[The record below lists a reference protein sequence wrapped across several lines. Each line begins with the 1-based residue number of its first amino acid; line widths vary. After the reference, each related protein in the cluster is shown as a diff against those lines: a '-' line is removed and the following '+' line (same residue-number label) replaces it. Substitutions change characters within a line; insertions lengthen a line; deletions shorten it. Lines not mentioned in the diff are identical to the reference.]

1 MNPPVN
7 QHFTFD
13 ENLSTEFTFVWN
25 LFLFGAA
32 FCTPRGYVSRSG
44 KKRDGNINS
53 SSFEYVCS
61 NLSLGCNWDY
71 NSYPSTMYSNCP
83 KEIPD
88 WALLNPVSFAQQT
101 VTTKRQTHVVSHIT
115 ISQPCAKAFFHIIFL
130 LKLTAKILYFS
141 IFNTVLLKSEAP

>member
-1 MNPPVN
+1 MNNHVNSKCSLWHKCLPTHRTHKWTFPSMNPPVN

-53 SSFEYVCS
+53 SSFQYVRS
-61 NLSLGCNWDY
+61 NLSLGSNWAY

-83 KEIPD
+83 KEIPG
-88 WALLNPVSFAQQT
+88 L
-101 VTTKRQTHVVSHIT
+101 
-115 ISQPCAKAFFHIIFL
+115 
-130 LKLTAKILYFS
+130 S
-141 IFNTVLLKSEAP
+141 IKSCFICSANSRY